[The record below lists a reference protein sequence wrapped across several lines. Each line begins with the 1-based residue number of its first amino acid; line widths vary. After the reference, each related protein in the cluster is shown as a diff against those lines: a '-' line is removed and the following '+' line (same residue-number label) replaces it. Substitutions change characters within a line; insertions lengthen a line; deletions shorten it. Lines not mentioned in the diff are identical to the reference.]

1 MNTKIGFIGVK
12 YAVRDG
18 LVAYNNRKLNKQEWR
33 KNIKMANSNCR
44 LRLARERAQGLERSY
59 ALTDIN
65 RKVVVKKMMT
75 CDEAYQRNRT
85 TRQFGMFWVLCG

>member
-1 MNTKIGFIGVK
+1 MNGRSGQNLSRF
-12 YAVRDG
+12 ALRDG
-18 LVAYNNRKLNKQEWR
+18 LAAYHNRKLTMHDWR
-33 KNIKMANSNCR
+33 KNILMAKQNAK
-44 LRLARERAQGLERSY
+44 LRVAREKDCGLERSY